1 MKTYKEITKN
11 ERLFKVLTIGPIN
24 SGYIKL
30 TDAGTCSVVWSEDEN
45 GWEHVSIS
53 PKKQFKIP
61 TWNDMCQVKE
71 IFFNDD
77 EEVLQLHPKK
87 SQYVNL
93 QENCLHLWKPK
104 GLDIMDVLDAAIVER
119 SGK

>member
-1 MKTYKEITKN
+1 MRANKEIMKN
-11 ERLFKVLTIGPIN
+11 ERLFGVHRLGILNHGF
-24 SGYIKL
+24 IKL
-30 TDAGTCSVVWSEDEN
+30 TDAGTCSIVWCEDEN

-87 SQYVNL
+87 SQYVNI

-104 GLDIMDVLDAAIVER
+104 GLDIMDVLDAAIMER
-119 SGK
+119 S